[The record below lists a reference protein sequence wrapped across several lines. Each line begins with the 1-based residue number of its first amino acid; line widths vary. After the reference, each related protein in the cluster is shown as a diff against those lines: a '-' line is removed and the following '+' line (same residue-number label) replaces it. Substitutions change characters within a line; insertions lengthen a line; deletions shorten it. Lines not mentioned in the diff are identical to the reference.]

1 MLTITLK
8 SGVNPDD
15 YHNHQR
21 DDWDTLRQIT
31 ITALKTALKK
41 LTSATIAATTCAL
54 VLLGSSLATS
64 NNNVSTL
71 LTETGVA
78 AQVRALKSL
87 VKESSIANATRC
99 DSQPINKQ
107 LPSFSPQS
115 VIFDIE
121 SAFSQINSASLEPI
135 YSWYRSPLAKKIHI
149 AEKQITAYA
158 SLRDFVETARYKDPK
173 RTALIQKIVRNTQTA
188 EFVATLG
195 TEIEYAGLAL
205 SGCIEKAAT
214 SDKANSEQMLADF
227 TRNDKDLTATLLMSD
242 ITAETSYLFRNLST
256 EELAQYEAYTSD
268 ENSRQ
273 FYQNLIAA
281 VQQAL
286 TLAGDRISL
295 SHTTRQATAEF

>member
-1 MLTITLK
+1 M
-8 SGVNPDD
+8 
-15 YHNHQR
+15 
-21 DDWDTLRQIT
+21 RQIT
-31 ITALKTALKK
+31 ITALQK
-41 LTSATIAATTCAL
+41 LTSATLTATTCAL
-54 VLLGSSLATS
+54 VLVGSSLATP

-78 AQVRALKSL
+78 AQVRALKDL
-87 VKESSIANATRC
+87 VKESSNANATRC
-99 DSQPINKQ
+99 GSQPISKM
-107 LPSFSPQS
+107 LPSFSAQS

-149 AEKQITAYA
+149 AEKQITVYA
-158 SLRDFVETARYKDPK
+158 SLRDFVQTALYKDPK
-173 RTALIQKIVRNTQTA
+173 RTVLIQKIVRNTQTA

-195 TEIEYAGLAL
+195 TEIEYAGLAH

-214 SDKANSEQMLADF
+214 SDKAKSEQMLADF

-242 ITAETSYLFRNLST
+242 ITAETTYLFRNLST